1 MPFYQHFIWHSI
13 WNIFWHSVYFHIF
26 GYSIQR
32 ICRHSFWHG
41 FWHYSWHPVCHRFWF
56 FLEYLLT
63 KIKGP
68 DNPTCQLR
76 PTSSKRKVKMAW
88 GKQEREK
95 RWWRIGVE
103 QVVCGRVRT
112 SKLCMEKLCCMHV
125 CVYVCMDVCMDVWM
139 YGCMDGCMDVWMDGC
154 MDANIYIYI
163 WCQMAT
169 DDAGTT
175 ISSAPNMQQRYMPSR
190 CHQIPRM
197 PRETKMNVSKCHAC
211 HANSRGD
218 HSGTWEPSAPPE
230 LAQCHTCH
238 ACHAKWV
245 SRVPRLPRETKVDVT
260 KCHACHVKRRWMSP
274 SATPATQKAAAT
286 TRARGNRARHQS

>member
-26 GYSIQR
+26 GYSIQH

-41 FWHYSWHPVCHRFWF
+41 FWHYSWHQVCHRFWF

-112 SKLCMEKLCCMHV
+112 SKLCMEKLCCACM
-125 CVYVCMDVCMDVWM
+125 CVCMDVCMDVWM
-139 YGCMDGCMDVWMDGC
+139 YGCMDGCMDVWMDGWMYGC
-154 MDANIYIYI
+154 KYIYIYGVK
-163 WCQMAT
+163 WLQMT
-169 DDAGTT
+169 QVRQSHPLQT
-175 ISSAPNMQQRYMPSR
+175 
-190 CHQIPRM
+190 C
-197 PRETKMNVSKCHAC
+197 
-211 HANSRGD
+211 SRG
-218 HSGTWEPSAPPE
+218 
-230 LAQCHTCH
+230 TC
-238 ACHAKWV
+238 
-245 SRVPRLPRETKVDVT
+245 PVDVT
-260 KCHACHVKRRWMSP
+260 KYHACHVKRRWMSP
-274 SATPATQKAAAT
+274 SATPATPTAAAT